1 MTPDTKAGAAGTQ
14 TAAAAPSQ
22 ADVLAENETLK
33 GQVASLNTRATT
45 AEGQIA
51 LLTTQRDAA
60 TAQAATLTKQ
70 VGELTTQLTAAN
82 TELATLRPKAE
93 DAAKQAAAIV
103 AAAGITGS
111 KDKATSGASEKPKSL
126 TELAIERRKAEGL
139 KVPAT
144 V

>member
-1 MTPDTKAGAAGTQ
+1 MSEKQSAGAAGTQ
-14 TAAAAPSQ
+14 PAAAPSQ

-33 GQVASLNTRATT
+33 GQVTGLTTRITT

-60 TAQAATLTKQ
+60 TAQVATMTKQ
-70 VGELTTQLTAAN
+70 VGELTAQLTSAN
-82 TELATLRPKAE
+82 AELATLRPKAE
-93 DAAKQAAAIV
+93 DAAKQAAAII
-103 AAAGITGS
+103 ASAGITGS
-111 KDKATSGASEKPKSL
+111 KDKAASGAAEKPKTL
-126 TELAIERRKAEGL
+126 TERAIAARKAEGL

>member
-1 MTPDTKAGAAGTQ
+1 MSQNTNAGAAGTQ

-33 GQVASLNTRATT
+33 GQVSTLTTRATT

-51 LLTTQRDAA
+51 LITTQRDAA
-60 TAQAATLTKQ
+60 TAQVATLTKQ

-82 TELATLRPKAE
+82 NELATLRPKAE
-93 DAAKQAAAIV
+93 DATKQAAAQV

-111 KDKATSGASEKPKSL
+111 KEKAESGKPEKAKTL
-126 TELAIERRKAEGL
+126 TEQAIANRKAAGL
-139 KVPAT
+139 PVPT

>member
-22 ADVLAENETLK
+22 ADVLAENEALK
-33 GQVASLNTRATT
+33 GQVSTLTTRATT

-60 TAQAATLTKQ
+60 AAQVANLTKQ

-93 DAAKQAAAIV
+93 DAAKQAAVIV

-111 KDKATSGASEKPKSL
+111 KDKAASGATEKPLTL
-126 TELAIERRKAEGL
+126 TERAIANRKAEGL

>member
-1 MTPDTKAGAAGTQ
+1 MTPEQKAGAAGTQ
-14 TAAAAPSQ
+14 TAAGAPSQ

-51 LLTTQRDAA
+51 LVTTQRDAA
-60 TAQAATLTKQ
+60 TAQVATLTKQ
-70 VGELTTQLTAAN
+70 VGELTAQLTAAN
-82 TELATLRPKAE
+82 AELATLRPKAE

-103 AAAGITGS
+103 ASAGITGS
-111 KDKATSGASEKPKSL
+111 KEKAASGQAEKPKTL
-126 TELAIERRKAEGL
+126 TEQAIANRRAAGL
-139 KVPAT
+139 PVPT